1 MGVMVGILSN
11 GSAPC
16 VELPESPDIT
26 IGKPMAFVSTSYNSW
41 TRKTIISDRTEVSV
55 DEPVFRDHADIA
67 NVREIEV
74 KRKFLCKK
82 EDINEV
88 LAWLATLSG
97 GSVAYNAG
105 ADGEKTLAGGFQ
117 VSGKIK
123 CASVSPTLEQIEVEF
138 VGFVLD
144 CNFLLPGGLAFTK
157 VTDKKYQV
165 VVGETVMAE
174 YESSTDGDGSGLA
187 IRAGRV
193 LYWDE
198 IAESARASLSMT
210 LEDLPTSAEDVA
222 STDVV
227 YMLQYRELLFTIN
240 GEVISKWFIP
250 CYGLT
255 ERKRLYI
262 KPLYYGVTEA
272 EYTAG
277 VALTAPV
284 DLSLP
289 NPRLGG
295 DFVYAT
301 SFPGGTPVLENLP
314 SPRQASVRQVG
325 YGYADMINNG
335 SWVPTFTQQVASVV
349 PRTYTRYTQIGW
361 DYVPTR
367 VRVSGKPS
375 TDALITVYWKEK
387 DAAIQLCAVGV
398 DKVERILMEYPS
410 T

>member
-11 GSAPC
+11 GTAPC
-16 VELPESPDIT
+16 IETQDSPNIL
-26 IGKPMAFVSTSYNSW
+26 IGKPMVFVSTSYNAW
-41 TRKTIISDRTEVSV
+41 TRKTILSDRTEVSV

-67 NVREIEV
+67 NVREVEV
-74 KRKFLCKK
+74 TRKFQCKK
-82 EDINEV
+82 SDINEV
-88 LAWLATLSG
+88 MAWLATLSG
-97 GSVAYNAG
+97 GSVEYNAG
-105 ADGEKTLAGGFQ
+105 ADGTANLAGGFQ

-123 CASVSPTLEQIEVEF
+123 VSTVSPSMVQIEVAF

-144 CNFLLPGGLAFTK
+144 CNFLLPSGLAFTK
-157 VTDKKYQV
+157 VDDRTYRV
-165 VVGETVMAE
+165 VVDDVVMQE
-174 YESSTDGDGSGLA
+174 YVSATDGDGTGLS

-193 LYWDE
+193 VYWDE
-198 IAESARASLSMT
+198 ISEPAKASLRMT
-210 LEDLPTSAEDVA
+210 AEDLPTTAEEVT
-222 STDVV
+222 STDTVW
-227 YMLQYRELLFTIN
+227 MLQYREILFTIN
-240 GEVISKWFIP
+240 GEVIRKWYIP

-262 KPLYYGVTEA
+262 KPLYYGVTEE

-289 NPRLGG
+289 NLRLGG
-295 DFVYAT
+295 DFVYET

-314 SPRQASVRQVG
+314 SPRQASVAQVG

-335 SWVPTFTQQVASVV
+335 SWVPTFTQKVSSIV

-361 DYVPTR
+361 EYVPAR
-367 VRVSGKPS
+367 VRVWGKPS

-398 DKVERILMEYPS
+398 DKIERILMEYPS